1 MLEYFRIFTSQLTAI
16 KTTFAVLSALCTF
29 YMHCADIQQFK
40 QCRHHLH
47 ASTLS
52 LHASALSLH
61 ASALSIHTTKRTKC
75 LLHRQHHFTVTADNH
90 ARYGRPNFRL
100 LLLKSR
106 PPYTTA
112 NKRYHRN
119 YNTALT
125 SSVLRANGNYT
136 PQSGKWCNADS
147 SVDKVH
153 TRLHYQKRWFSSH
166 YIKKCRVQ
174 TNLHYSPI
182 GQLRHIMM
190 HGSRYYFIRFFCPL
204 SCK

>member
-1 MLEYFRIFTSQLTAI
+1 MFTFHRTTI

-47 ASTLS
+47 ASALS
-52 LHASALSLH
+52 IHASALSL
-61 ASALSIHTTKRTKC
+61 HTTKRTKC
-75 LLHRQHHFTVTADNH
+75 LLHRQHHFTVTADDH
-90 ARYGRPNFRL
+90 VCYGRPNFRL

-136 PQSGKWCNADS
+136 PQSGKWCSADN

-153 TRLHYQKRWFSSH
+153 TCLHD
-166 YIKKCRVQ
+166 
-174 TNLHYSPI
+174 
-182 GQLRHIMM
+182 
-190 HGSRYYFIRFFCPL
+190 
-204 SCK
+204 